1 MGLLYTDNNTN
12 LHPKAISNLT
22 IMKQFPLK
30 EQMKNTH

>member
-1 MGLLYTDNNTN
+1 MGLLSIDKNTN
-12 LHPKAISNLT
+12 LHPKAIFDLT